1 MNVAFFGGS
10 FNPPHVAHVLAAS
23 YARQVGFDK
32 VLVVVVASHAFGK
45 SLAPFEHRVRMCELA
60 FAHVDGVEIS
70 RIEQELPQPNYT
82 LHTLRRLQL
91 DHPDWR
97 LRLLAGSDVLRELP
111 SWHESAEVER
121 IAPLYVLDRIGLP
134 TPGAPAVLPDVSS
147 SEARR
152 RLARL
157 SSEDPSAL
165 TVEASQPAH
174 GLADARWL
182 EQYLPHA
189 VLKYARAHA
198 LYLDAG

>member
-60 FAHVDGVEIS
+60 FAPIEGVEVS
-70 RIEQELPQPNYT
+70 RIEHELPQPNYT

-97 LRLLAGSDVLRELP
+97 ISLLAGSDVLRELP
-111 SWHESAEVER
+111 SWHESAEVVR
-121 IAPLYVLDRIGLP
+121 IAPLFVLERIGLP
-134 TPGAPAVLPDVSS
+134 TPGAPAILPDVSS

-152 RLARL
+152 RLAR
-157 SSEDPSAL
+157 SSVDDPSAL
-165 TVEASQPAH
+165 VGEANQQTH
-174 GLADARWL
+174 GVSDARWL
-182 EQYLPHA
+182 EQYLPRA
-189 VLKYARAHA
+189 VLHYARAHA
-198 LYLDAG
+198 LYSDAG